1 MITLYPNLLRGDT
14 MRRKYRVEQYFTTGW
29 GIVSKDAIKLTK
41 DEAKKILENMML
53 EGVNPDELRA
63 IPD

>member
-1 MITLYPNLLRGDT
+1 MS
-14 MRRKYRVEQYFTTGW
+14 RKYRVEQYFTTGW
-29 GIVSKDAIKLTK
+29 GIVHKDAIKLTK
-41 DEAKKILENMML
+41 DEARKVLEAMML

>member
-1 MITLYPNLLRGDT
+1 MS
-14 MRRKYRVEQYFTTGW
+14 RKYRVEQNFSTGW
-29 GIVSKDAIKLTK
+29 NIVDKDAIKLSK
-41 DEAKKILENMML
+41 DEARKVLERLMN